1 MKRLQHIL
9 LVLILAIVSS
19 TEFCFANDI
28 APIAKSKQLVD
39 SLNNLAYNSRRN
51 NPRLSLEFALEA
63 YKVSK
68 EVNYDFGFAF
78 AVHNVGTAKAVLGR
92 FDKAL
97 IDLMEAARLRETLED
112 KEGLTSTYN
121 NIGYVY
127 SELGNDRKALEYYE
141 KAFELY
147 QQTELKRDVGIVLN
161 NIGHVNFRNGN
172 FEEALKYFYR
182 ALEINEADKD
192 VRGAGASKANIG
204 SVYRSIGEFKKGLQY
219 HLEAHS
225 VIKEAND
232 ILGMVSILKSIAE
245 DYFAMNQLDK
255 ATEYALESVRLA
267 QEIGS
272 VGDERTSAGTLALI
286 YEKSGKFK
294 EAAKYFKVESSL
306 KDSLFS
312 IEKAEVLGRL
322 ESVYEIEGK
331 SKENEYLRKEQEI
344 NTKTIR
350 LQNYLL
356 ILSTAIVLIAL
367 FLMGYIFSAKNRIK
381 ESNILLLQKNNE
393 ITLQKETILEKA
405 KALDEKNRELQGINE
420 IKDKLISVIAHDLKN
435 PFNSI
440 SGYSELLISRIDS
453 YSKSEAI
460 SFLRVIHDNSVKGN
474 MLLDNLLQWSRLR
487 TNTLQFFPNEQ
498 NLNKLVLDELF
509 FVQHI
514 ANEKEIRILTSIRD
528 DVSVYADSNML
539 KTVIRNLVSN
549 AIKFTSNKGTITIAA
564 RSNSDSIVI
573 SVSDTG
579 MGIDQS
585 VKQKLFTGE
594 VGITTANEKGE
605 MGTGLGLMICKDF
618 VNYHKGKI
626 WVESELGEG
635 STFIVDLPNK
645 KS

>member
-9 LVLILAIVSS
+9 LIIIVTSLAAFEIS
-19 TEFCFANDI
+19 FASDSPN
-28 APIAKSKQLVD
+28 AKSRVLVD

-68 EVNYDFGFAF
+68 NLNYDLGFAF

-97 IDLMEAARLRETLED
+97 IDLIEAARLRENLGD

-127 SELGNDRKALEYYE
+127 SELGNDKKALEFYE

-147 QQTELKRDVGIVLN
+147 QQTEFKRDVGIVLN
-161 NIGHVNFRNGN
+161 NIGHVNFRNGY
-172 FEEALKYFYR
+172 FDEALKYFYR
-182 ALEINEADKD
+182 ALEINEADND

-204 SVYRSIGEFKKGLQY
+204 TVYRSIGEFEKGLQY
-219 HLEAHS
+219 HLEAYN
-225 VIKEAND
+225 VIKDVND
-232 ILGMVSILKSIAE
+232 NLGMVSILKSIAE
-245 DYFAMNQLDK
+245 DYLAMNQLDK
-255 ATEYALESVRLA
+255 ATRYALESVQLA

-272 VGDERTSAGTLALI
+272 IGDERTSASTLALI
-286 YEKSGKFK
+286 YEESGKYK
-294 EAAKYFKVESSL
+294 EAVKYFKIESSL

-322 ESVYEIEGK
+322 ESVYEIESK
-331 SKENEYLRKEQEI
+331 SKENEFLRKEQEI
-344 NTKTIR
+344 NTKTIH

-356 ILSTAIVLIAL
+356 VLSTAIVLIAL
-367 FLMGYIFSAKNRIK
+367 FLFGYIIVANNKIK
-381 ESNILLLQKNNE
+381 KSNKLLLQKNDE

-405 KALDEKNRELQGINE
+405 RALDEKNKELQGINE

-440 SGYSELLISRIDS
+440 SGYSEILISRFDS
-453 YSKSEAI
+453 YSKSEII
-460 SFLRVIHDNSVKGN
+460 SFLRVIHENSAKGN

-487 TNTLQFFPNEQ
+487 TNTLQFFPVEQ
-498 NLNKLVLDELF
+498 SLNKLILDELF
-509 FVQHI
+509 FIQHI
-514 ANEKEIRILTSIRD
+514 ANEKDIRILTSIRD
-528 DVSVYADSNML
+528 DVNVFADSNML

-549 AIKFTSNKGTITIAA
+549 ALKFTRSNGTITIAA
-564 RSNSDSIVI
+564 RNSNDSIVI

-579 MGIDQS
+579 MGIEPT

-618 VNYHKGKI
+618 VDYHKGRI

-635 STFIVDLPNK
+635 STFIIDLPNK
-645 KS
+645 KE